1 MWLYYFLALALI
13 IAFHNGMV
21 DAQEGGVRTRY
32 TDAMRNLMASSHD
45 RVKYDPWTYRREEI
59 ATNDNVDSNTQGE
72 EKDTGDEG
80 DDDESDENEG
90 DFSNE
95 KEQEDDSDD
104 AEATETSTN

>member
-45 RVKYDPWTYRREEI
+45 RV
-59 ATNDNVDSNTQGE
+59 NNTQGE